1 MKCERGSE
9 RRARAV
15 HSYSARRARTPSLL
29 PTPMAIRPI
38 SWRVLAIILDD
49 QEGGTCGSIDL
60 PVPAGGDDDRV
71 AAIGGAGAV
80 AGDPR
85 ATGPPSELAWPDSG
99 ATVSLGVPT
108 PPAAACAA
116 SGFACA
122 CALSSPS
129 PSLSLSL

>member
-15 HSYSARRARTPSLL
+15 QSCYARRARTPSLL

-60 PVPAGGDDDRV
+60 PVPAGGDDDRL
-71 AAIGGAGAV
+71 ADIGGAGAV

-99 ATVSLGVPT
+99 ATVSLGVPIT
-108 PPAAACAA
+108 CCCLCCVRLCVHMRAVLPLP
-116 SGFACA
+116 
-122 CALSSPS
+122 